1 MRILY
6 GVVGEGMGHA
16 TRSRVVLEHLLGQGH
31 ELHIM
36 ASGRAR
42 DFLAKRF
49 TIPDSDAG
57 PSSASRIPADRP
69 SAFSVDRPSHSGVR
83 PISSHPA
90 SASHPPSKVQG
101 IHGFSMIT
109 EENRVRL
116 GKTVLSNVLSGT
128 TGLPKNIAAYFA
140 LLTEFRPEVVISD
153 FESWTYLFAKTHG
166 LPILSIDN
174 MQIINRCAHEPD
186 ITAGHEASFQL
197 AKTFVK
203 SKLPFCNE
211 YFVTT
216 FFRPPLRKPDTRLF
230 PPILRPEILEAKRTR
245 GEHLLVYQTAE
256 GNDELAT
263 TLIRSGFP
271 ARVYGM
277 RRQITAD
284 VVEGN
289 LTYRPFSE
297 TGFIDDLASSRAVIA
312 GGGFTLMGEA
322 VYLRKPML
330 SVPLA
335 AQFEQVMNA
344 RYLQKVHYGRMAESL
359 ADPREIETFLRE
371 LPTFETAL
379 ESYDQDGN
387 HELFGAVDEWLDKA
401 EAGVA

>member
-16 TRSRVVLEHLLGQGH
+16 TRSRVVLEHLLGAGH

-42 DFLAKRF
+42 EFLAKRF
-49 TIPDSDAG
+49 TLPA
-57 PSSASRIPADRP
+57 PSEEAPAEGSSDRP
-69 SAFSVDRPSHSGVR
+69 SSRSADRPSHSGVR
-83 PISSHPA
+83 TVS
-90 SASHPPSKVQG
+90 SHPPSKVQG
-101 IHGFSMIT
+101 IHGFFMIT
-109 EENRVRL
+109 EENRVML
-116 GKTVLSNVLSGT
+116 GKTLLSNVVTGT
-128 TGLPKNIAAYFA
+128 VGLPKNIAAYFA
-140 LLTEFRPEVVISD
+140 LLKKFRPEVVISD
-153 FESWTYLFAKTHG
+153 FESWTYLFAKMHG

-174 MQIINRCAHEPD
+174 MQIINRCAHDAD
-186 ITAGHEASFQL
+186 ILAGHEASFAI

-203 SKLPFCNE
+203 SKLPFCND
-211 YFVTT
+211 YFITT
-216 FFRPPLRKPDTRLF
+216 FFRPPTRKPDTRLF
-230 PPILRPEILEAKRTR
+230 PPILRPEILAAPRTR

-256 GNDELAT
+256 GNDELAA
-263 TLIRSGFP
+263 TLTRSGFP
-271 ARVYGM
+271 CRVYGM
-277 RRQITAD
+277 RRKITED
-284 VVEGN
+284 VVEAN

-297 TGFIDDLASSRAVIA
+297 AGFIDDLSSARAVIA

-359 ADPREIETFLRE
+359 EDPREIETFLRE
-371 LPTFETAL
+371 LPTFEAAL
-379 ESYDQDGN
+379 ASYDQDGN